1 MRLAI
6 VFVVTLTGC
15 AQAPQW
21 QKDEVTQEQSSEDAK
36 LCAAESLKIMEKEDP
51 HIRATHGQEMD
62 KSSRRRD
69 LTIACMRDKGYEKV
83 QKNASLPRVPI
94 H

>member
-6 VFVVTLTGC
+6 VFVATLAGC

-21 QKDEVTQEQSSEDAK
+21 QKEGATQEQSREDAM
-36 LCAAESLKIMEKEDP
+36 LCEYESLKIVEKEDP
-51 HIRATHGQEMD
+51 HIRSTHGLEVD

-69 LTIACMRDKGYEKV
+69 LTIACMQCKGYEKA
-83 QKNASLPRVPI
+83 QKNTSLPRLPVP
-94 H
+94 

>member
-6 VFVVTLTGC
+6 VFVALAGC

-21 QKDEVTQEQSSEDAK
+21 QKEGATKEQISQDAK
-36 LCAAESLKIMEKEDP
+36 LCQNESLKIVEKEDP
-51 HIRATHGQEMD
+51 HIRSTHGQEMD

-69 LTIACMRDKGYEKV
+69 LTIACMRSKGYEKAR
-83 QKNASLPRVPI
+83 KNASLPRLPVP
-94 H
+94 